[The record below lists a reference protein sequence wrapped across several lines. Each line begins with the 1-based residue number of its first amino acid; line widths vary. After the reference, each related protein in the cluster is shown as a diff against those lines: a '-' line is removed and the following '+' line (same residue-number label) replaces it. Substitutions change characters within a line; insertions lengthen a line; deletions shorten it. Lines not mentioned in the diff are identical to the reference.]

1 MKKIKALSLICSL
14 GAVFAL
20 VGCKPSTE
28 TSSVTSAAPTSSAAV
43 SSVKTS
49 ESAASS
55 KADSSAPAS
64 SAETSVI
71 KSITAKN
78 AAIDIRIGETV
89 LMTNLYTILGTSG
102 TLTAAQKACT
112 YVSSDTSILT
122 IVNKTMKA
130 VTVGA
135 AKLTIT
141 SKIDTTKSCEI
152 AVTVKD
158 VYFDRDVSTIS
169 SADDFSK
176 ELPADGGIVETKG
189 SMSENFYVKG
199 ISSTKWYMTSDIVIN
214 SVASSEKYPKFG
226 IVTNAFAGTESGS
239 NNMVTFFLNAWI
251 GDNNN
256 ASWTDFGVC
265 EVQNGTNWGWNAGVA
280 ATMARHKDVAF
291 AYSNEHAITLGTKW
305 SIAVAR
311 DGMDFHVW
319 VDGNYVFSMTTLG
332 DLMGNIDN
340 GTTTPVAS
348 MVGLFEF
355 NADATY
361 SNYSATATATDVDAK
376 IATITTKTY
385 IDTWDKQN

>member
-1 MKKIKALSLICSL
+1 
-14 GAVFAL
+14 
-20 VGCKPSTE
+20 
-28 TSSVTSAAPTSSAAV
+28 
-43 SSVKTS
+43 
-49 ESAASS
+49 
-55 KADSSAPAS
+55 
-64 SAETSVI
+64 
-71 KSITAKN
+71 
-78 AAIDIRIGETV
+78 
-89 LMTNLYTILGTSG
+89 MTNLYTILGTSG